1 MFYRVDYTVALL
13 LAGAILT
20 VISGRR
26 LAAIDGARVARGY
39 LVATAAVVL
48 LRVVLFVARYPL
60 GATWPPDLVRQ
71 LVGDLGI
78 VLAGVVYGLAVLER
92 VRGSAAAV
100 LRAPE
105 LRFALCLSVG
115 VGFVVGGMG
124 SAAYIDFMREFF
136 THSGYSHS
144 FLYFIM
150 AIEVL
155 GGVALVLPWRW
166 LVLAAVAG
174 LAIDM
179 FGAIYTH
186 VHNGDPLDDSTS
198 AIGALLRLAP
208 LAVLTVGGRRARVVV
223 GIGAVV
229 CAALAVGGGVL
240 VRRDP
245 VSAATPAAPVTDELT
260 DFVGNWA
267 CAGTVAATCRRG
279 QPG

>member
-1 MFYRVDYTVALL
+1 
-13 LAGAILT
+13 
-20 VISGRR
+20 
-26 LAAIDGARVARGY
+26 
-39 LVATAAVVL
+39 
-48 LRVVLFVARYPL
+48 LFVARYPL

-166 LVLAAVAG
+166 LVLAAVTG